1 MNLSMTYYD
10 SFDCKSN
17 CEDFNQVSE
26 DEYNEVMQ
34 MMAEENEALADMPQ
48 DEQTTWERKQDQLKN
63 WLGGYSPM
71 VDGDTYEGIAI

>member
-1 MNLSMTYYD
+1 MAYYD

-34 MMAEENEALADMPQ
+34 MIAEENEALANMPQ
-48 DEQTTWERKQDQLKN
+48 DEQVIWEHKQDQLKA
-63 WLGGYSPM
+63 WLNGYSRIT
-71 VDGDTYEGIAI
+71 DGETYEDISI

>member
-1 MNLSMTYYD
+1 MTYYD
-10 SFDCKSN
+10 SFDCKIN

-48 DEQTTWERKQDQLKN
+48 DEQTAWESKQDRLKN